1 MIFVAELTAV
11 IDLEGEGILQT
22 FYITTGNGF
31 ITKPSDSPA
40 NTNVY
45 PRLLDPGTYSR
56 ALFSGSKVFGAVR
69 PSFGSVV
76 ISNPDGLFDIWKTY
90 GFDGQSFIL
99 RIGEE
104 GGDYP
109 SSFSTVFK
117 CTMTSIK
124 LTERD
129 VTVNLSDR
137 LSMLDKPVLN
147 RPLLGTGGVE
157 GTSDMTGEMLP
168 RAFGDPGWVP
178 LKLLDNSALIY
189 AIQTE
194 STGSFS
200 EYVDIY
206 DGGVEIVREAD
217 YSSISDLLANPPSAG
232 KCRIYPAG
240 PVYLRLGTSPTYE
253 LRTYTLGYKAN
264 STFYTYADLAIE
276 AGVTDA
282 VIESS
287 LPVRGL
293 YVDDASTTYMDV
305 LDESC
310 KVSLSYYG
318 FDRLD
323 VFRSGY
329 VVPTLTPP
337 VYSFNR
343 NNCIS
348 ISRTSPDFQEVPT
361 YKLTISSGQTWP
373 CQVAEGATTQMKDYL
388 TRQNWFS
395 TSSYQDD
402 SILNKHKLAKSD
414 IVEMKYRIPHSF
426 EFDGIR
432 ASYMAL
438 FGVEREQVMIECLLT
453 EENCSALLSLDI
465 MSSVEVK
472 MPRFGFDAGKTF
484 KIISMTYKLS
494 SNRLEFILWG

>member
-1 MIFVAELTAV
+1 MIFVAELTAA
-11 IDLEGEGILQT
+11 IDSIGTLQT
-22 FYITTGNGF
+22 FYITTGTGF
-31 ITKPSDSPA
+31 ITKPTDSPA
-40 NTNVY
+40 NINVY

-56 ALFSGSKVFGAVR
+56 ALFNGSKVFGAVR

-76 ISNPDGLFDIWKTY
+76 ISNADGIFDIWKTY
-90 GFDGQSFIL
+90 GFDGQTFIL

-104 GGDYP
+104 GGAYP

-157 GTSDMTGEMLP
+157 GNSDMAGEMLP

-178 LKLLDNSALIY
+178 LKLLDSSNLIY

-194 STGSFS
+194 STGGLSA
-200 EYVDIY
+200 YVKIY

-232 KCRIYPAG
+232 KCRVYHAG

-253 LRTYTLGYKAN
+253 LRTYTFGYKASGAN
-264 STFYTYADLAIE
+264 YTYADLAIE

-282 VIESS
+282 IIGPS
-287 LPVRGL
+287 LPVFGQ
-293 YVDDASTTYMDV
+293 YIDDASATCLSV
-305 LDESC
+305 LDDMC
-310 KVSLSYYG
+310 TTSLSYYG

-329 VVPTLTPP
+329 ITPNPSLP

-343 NNCIS
+343 NNCIN

-373 CQVAEGATTQMKDYL
+373 CQVAAGATTQLKDYL

-395 TSSYQDD
+395 TSSYQDN
-402 SILNKHKLAKSD
+402 SILDKHKLAKSD
-414 IVEMKYRIPHSF
+414 IVEMKYRIPNSVV
-426 EFDGIR
+426 FDQIR
-432 ASYMAL
+432 ASYMSL

-453 EENCSALLSLDI
+453 EENRSALLSLDI

-472 MPRFGFDAGKTF
+472 MPRFGFDSGKTF
-484 KIISMTYKLS
+484 KIISISYKLS
-494 SNRLEFILWG
+494 ANRLEFILWG

>member
-1 MIFVAELTAV
+1 MIFVAELTAAV
-11 IDLEGEGILQT
+11 GSEGILQT

-157 GTSDMTGEMLP
+157 GTSDMAGEMLP
-168 RAFGDPGWVP
+168 RAFSDPGWIP
-178 LKLLDNSALIY
+178 LKLLDSSNLIY
-189 AIQTE
+189 AVQAE
-194 STGSFS
+194 STGGLGTS
-200 EYVDIY
+200 VQLY
-206 DGGVEIVREAD
+206 DGGVEVIKEAD
-217 YSSISDLLANPPSAG
+217 YSSVSDLLANPPSAG
-232 KCRIYPAG
+232 NCRIYHG
-240 PVYLRLGTSPTYE
+240 GPTYIRIGTPPTYD
-253 LRTYTLGYKAN
+253 LRVYTMGYKVSGPA
-264 STFYTYADLAIE
+264 YKYADLAIE

-282 VIESS
+282 VIEAS
-287 LPVRGL
+287 LPVYGL

-323 VFRSGY
+323 VFRSGF
-329 VVPTLTPP
+329 VVPTPTSP

-361 YKLTISSGQTWP
+361 YNLTISSGQTWP
-373 CQVAEGATTQMKDYL
+373 CRVAEGATTRMKDYL

-395 TSSYQDD
+395 TLSYQDD
-402 SILNKHKLAKSD
+402 LMLDRHKLAKSD
-414 IVEMKYRIPHSF
+414 IIEMKYRIPNSHT
-426 EFDGIR
+426 FDNIR
-432 ASYMAL
+432 KSYMNM
-438 FGVEREQVMIECLLT
+438 FGVERDQVMIECLLT
-453 EENCSALLSLDI
+453 EENYVALLSLDI

-472 MPRFGFDAGKTF
+472 MPRFGFDEGKTF
-484 KIISMTYKLS
+484 KIISMSYKLS